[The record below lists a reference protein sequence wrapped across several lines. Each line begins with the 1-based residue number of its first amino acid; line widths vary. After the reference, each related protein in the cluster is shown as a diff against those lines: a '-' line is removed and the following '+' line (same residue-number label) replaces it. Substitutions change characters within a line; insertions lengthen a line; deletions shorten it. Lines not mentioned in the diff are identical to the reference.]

1 MARLAHR
8 VCSARIVIILYI
20 YSAGEAC
27 RARRKVLY
35 ASQIHF
41 QRVLTPFNAQAYY
54 RELNFDALLSHSPV
68 GAILV
73 TLA

>member
-1 MARLAHR
+1 MARLAR
-8 VCSARIVIILYI
+8 RGIVIILYI
-20 YSAGEAC
+20 YSAGEA
-27 RARRKVLY
+27 RLARRKVLY
-35 ASQIHF
+35 TSQIHF

-68 GAILV
+68 DAILV